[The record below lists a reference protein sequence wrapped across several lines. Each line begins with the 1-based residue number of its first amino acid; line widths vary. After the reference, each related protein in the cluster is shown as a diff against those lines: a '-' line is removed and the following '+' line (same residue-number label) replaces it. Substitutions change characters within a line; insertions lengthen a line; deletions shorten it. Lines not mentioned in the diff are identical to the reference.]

1 MKNKELGKII
11 SKMGTNVEG
20 QAGYWTFEFE
30 GVFMVC
36 VTDER
41 ADRMRIMTPIASIE
55 DISPEQLT
63 ECMEA
68 NFDRALDARY
78 CMDAENL
85 WGAFIH
91 PLKDLSGRLV
101 FSALHQVAGVRHS
114 FGTSYSSG
122 IFQFGGGKSQG
133 LDS

>member
-1 MKNKELGKII
+1 MNNSQLGEIFAKL
-11 SKMGTNVEG
+11 GTSLEG
-20 QAGYWTFEFE
+20 EAGYWTFEFE

-36 VTDER
+36 VTDEQ
-41 ADRMRIMTPIASIE
+41 ADRMRIMTPIASL
-55 DISPEQLT
+55 DQVTSEQMT
-63 ECMEA
+63 ECMAA

-78 CMDAENL
+78 CADAENL

-91 PLKDLSGRLV
+91 PLSELSGKLV
-101 FSALHQVAGVRHS
+101 FSALHQVAGVRNS

-122 IFQFGGGKSQG
+122 IFQFGGGQTEG